1 MTGHIHTDGSKSTGT
16 DLSILLH
23 RTHMAFWLYSKYIT
37 QFGNTHMAIAL
48 HCTAHTQ
55 THTHRDTQTHTHI
68 GWSTAH
74 TQTQTHIHR
83 EGADELATFER
94 SNTVTLLSAP
104 AQSSLLAGRQP
115 FLVSDERWWGWFSI
129 TMWRVFPIWII
140 NPFNVQCSTPSVS
153 DERGCFSITFPIW
166 MFRDNAWLSDGKI
179 QISRHNPAIP
189 ECQRNRR

>member
-16 DLSILLH
+16 GLSILLH

-37 QFGNTHMAIAL
+37 QFGNTHMALAL

-55 THTHRDTQTHTHI
+55 THTNRDTQTHTYI

-74 TQTQTHIHR
+74 TQTHTHGDTQTHTYIGRSTAHTHTQTHIHR

-115 FLVSDERWWGWFSI
+115 F
-129 TMWRVFPIWII
+129 P
-140 NPFNVQCSTPSVS
+140 VS

-166 MFRDNAWLSDGKI
+166 MFRDNAWLSGGKI
-179 QISRHNPAIP
+179 QISRYNPAIP